1 MGCNPGPRGACR
13 EREASMRRLSSCAWL
28 DTRSRTESFGKGRND
43 DRADELS
50 RPRSL
55 CCNRDAVRPIERET
69 AWKLYRNNWRFVW
82 QDDLT
87 DDDRALIESL
97 EAEFGNEERLLG
109 TDCCP
114 RREITPEEAAEIL
127 GIEVVLLVRRIEAGA
142 LPCRK
147 IDGQIT
153 FNLMDLLD
161 LKRREDARNS
171 LLAEI
176 NEAME
181 GS

>member
-1 MGCNPGPRGACR
+1 MMIVPTDFPGLA
-13 EREASMRRLSSCAWL
+13 A
-28 DTRSRTESFGKGRND
+28 
-43 DRADELS
+43 
-50 RPRSL
+50 L
-55 CCNRDAVRPIERET
+55 CWNRDAARPIERET
-69 AWKLYRNNWRFVW
+69 AWALYRNNWRFVW
-82 QDDLT
+82 QDELT
-87 DDDRALIESL
+87 DDERALIESL
-97 EAEFGNEERLLG
+97 EAEFGNGERLLG
-109 TDCCP
+109 TDGLP
-114 RREITPEEAAEIL
+114 PPFARREITPKQAAEIL
-127 GIEVVLLVRRIEAGA
+127 GIDLVLLVRRIEAGA